1 MAEQTEKHPNV
12 ILLDRFYDAYARE
25 DMAAVREIFAPDIIW
40 RIPGHHPLSGPKHG
54 ADEVLA
60 FFDQLAKADFKADVQ
75 AISAVDDYVLE
86 FHRGWSDYGPKL
98 DVMWTL
104 VFRFEGEC
112 IEGGVQY
119 VRRPACGGSVLLRHL
134 PPQAHPG
141 SPRCHR
147 RMKGKHKRAENISR

>member
-1 MAEQTEKHPNV
+1 VAEQTEKHPNV

-112 IEGGVQY
+112 IKEVYNMCADQHAADQFFYAIYRLKPIPDRLDVIEG
-119 VRRPACGGSVLLRHL
+119 
-134 PPQAHPG
+134 
-141 SPRCHR
+141 
-147 RMKGKHKRAENISR
+147 

>member
-112 IEGGVQY
+112 IKEVYNMCADQHAADQFFYAIYRLKPIPDRLDVIEG
-119 VRRPACGGSVLLRHL
+119 
-134 PPQAHPG
+134 
-141 SPRCHR
+141 
-147 RMKGKHKRAENISR
+147 